1 MRKNNINIQDNFFDP
16 TFLRTLQGEIMGLD
30 FESRYLDIEQN
41 IKLDEKKTSN
51 YQRNYHQVRLNKT
64 APVVQ
69 ELIKKIK
76 IHFHFSTIEKMYSFY
91 FLSFPNTPA
100 IPHNDSTDFNCLIYL
115 LGDPLMNNGTGFYID
130 GPGEEKIL
138 NSHIGFKENRAIF
151 FDSKIYH
158 SPLQFAGNSTPRYV
172 MANFIN
178 VKKNDTK
185 NLY

>member
-1 MRKNNINIQDNFFDP
+1 MKRNNINIQDNFFDP
-16 TFLRTLQGEIMGLD
+16 PFLHTLQKELLVLE
-30 FESRYLDIEQN
+30 FKSRYHDRSTDGETN
-41 IKLDEKKTSN
+41 V
-51 YQRNYHQVRLNKT
+51 YQRNYHQVKLNKN

-69 ELIKKIK
+69 ELIKKMK
-76 IHFHFSTIEKMYSFY
+76 IHFNFSSIKEIYSFY
-91 FLSFPNTPA
+91 FLSFPNAPA
-100 IPHNDSTDFNCLIYL
+100 IPHNDPFNFNCLIYL

-172 MANFIN
+172 MANFIDAN
-178 VKKNDTK
+178 
-185 NLY
+185 